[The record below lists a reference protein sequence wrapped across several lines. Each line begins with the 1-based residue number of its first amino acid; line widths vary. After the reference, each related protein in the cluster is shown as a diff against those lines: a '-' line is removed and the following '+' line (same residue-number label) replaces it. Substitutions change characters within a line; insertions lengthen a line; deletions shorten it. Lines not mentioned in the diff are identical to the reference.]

1 MSIRYRIL
9 LIVLMTFLLSGIGL
23 TTNALGDNQRTAGA
37 RVTQLASDK
46 DTVYTMGTGAKYH
59 KAGCRYLKKKKVKMT
74 RAAAKKAGFTA
85 CKVCKP

>member
-1 MSIRYRIL
+1 LNIRNRIV
-9 LIVLMTFLLSGIGL
+9 IVILMAFLLSGIGL
-23 TTNALGDNQRTAGA
+23 TANIFGDNLRSSGT
-37 RVTQLASDK
+37 RVTQLATDK
-46 DTVYTMGTGAKYH
+46 DVVYTMGTGSKYH